1 MTSNR
6 QTDSLRPLPQCRT
19 PLPSRSRF
27 INEYVALVIGY
38 KNAELV
44 KGVLT
49 QLSYQN
55 HLPRRVIIVDNGG
68 TFAQSDRQKWP
79 LADRSALI
87 SRPDNPGYGAAVNLA
102 RTELKGSA
110 LLVLTH
116 DAQFAPNLAELLLEQ
131 LQDDTVG
138 SVGPLLYFAN
148 NRDRVFSA
156 GGKLSSA
163 GRASHIAKPISH
175 SPYSVDWVDG
185 AIVMFS
191 SRALDAIG
199 WLDESY
205 FLYFEDVDTCWRLS
219 RAGFKNL
226 VAPSAVACQQPGAHP
241 PYLGMRNMALFA
253 HKAGISRPRHL
264 CAVIPRLTR
273 ETLSRLR
280 RGLKPELGAAVRGL
294 RDGYANVAGPIQ
306 TEQNA

>member
-1 MTSNR
+1 MASDR

-27 INEYVALVIGY
+27 INEYVAVVIGY

-44 KGVLT
+44 KRVLAE
-49 QLSYQN
+49 LSRQT

-68 TFAQSDRQKWP
+68 TFSEGERSSWL
-79 LADRSALI
+79 LADRSTLI

-102 RTELKGSA
+102 RDLLDGDA

-116 DAQFAPNLAELLLEQ
+116 DAQFAPDLAELLIGQ
-131 LQDDTVG
+131 LQDESVG
-138 SVGPLLYFAN
+138 SVGPILCFN
-148 NRDRVFSA
+148 NDPERIFSA

-163 GRASHIAKPISH
+163 GRASHIAKPISRL
-175 SPYSVDWVDG
+175 PYSVDWVDG

-191 SRALDAIG
+191 SKALDAIG
-199 WLDESY
+199 WVDESY
-205 FLYFEDVDTCWRLS
+205 FLYFEDVDTCWGLS

-226 VAPSAVACQQPGAHP
+226 VVPLAIAYQQPGAHP

-253 HKAGISRPRHL
+253 HKAGISRPKHFM
-264 CAVIPRLTR
+264 AVVPRLIR
-273 ETLSRLR
+273 ESLSRMR
-280 RGLKPELGAAVRGL
+280 RGLSPQLRQSLQGL
-294 RDGYANVAGPIQ
+294 RDGYAGKSGLL
-306 TEQNA
+306 